1 MSSAGSPPK
10 GLLDTAAMVVE
21 RLLEIVVVLL
31 MVALTA
37 LIVVSV
43 VYRKMDASLSFADE
57 VAAIMLAWLT
67 YYGSALAALKR
78 AHIGFDGLLLALPT
92 TIRLPMAALSEALVI
107 FFFAL
112 MAWMGWK
119 VLMVLEGMTLI
130 SLTWVP
136 VQVTQSVI
144 PIGAALFILCQ
155 LLSLPAHWRR
165 VKEGVSH
172 EREEIEEITRHHMTE
187 NQGQVALGG
196 TVVHDD
202 TGAKATPRPPSKSQP
217 PVTPAGRA

>member
-1 MSSAGSPPK
+1 MSSAGSPPS
-10 GLLDTAAMVVE
+10 GLLDTVSKIVE
-21 RLLEIVVVLL
+21 RLLEVIVVLL

-57 VAAIMLAWLT
+57 VASILLAWLT
-67 YYGSALAALKR
+67 YYGAALAALKR
-78 AHIGFDGLLLALPT
+78 GHIGFDGLLLAMPKPL
-92 TIRLPMAALSEALVI
+92 RLPVAAASEALVI

-119 VLMVLEGMTLI
+119 VLVVLEGSTLI

-136 VQVTQSVI
+136 VQLTQSVI
-144 PIGAALFILCQ
+144 PIGGALFILCQ

-165 VKEGVSH
+165 VRDGVSH
-172 EREEIEEITRHHMTE
+172 EREEIEEITRHHME
-187 NQGQVALGG
+187 ESQGQVALGG
-196 TVVHDD
+196 PVVHDD
-202 TGAKATPRPPSKSQP
+202 RGTHAE
-217 PVTPAGRA
+217 AGRARP

>member
-1 MSSAGSPPK
+1 MSSAGSPSGP
-10 GLLDTAAMVVE
+10 LDRIARIVE
-21 RLLEIVVVLL
+21 RLLEVVVVAL
-31 MVALTA
+31 MVGLTL

-67 YYGSALAALKR
+67 YYGAALAALKR
-78 AHIGFDGLLLALPT
+78 AHIGFDGLLLALPPA
-92 TIRLPMAALSEALVI
+92 IRLPVAAASEAMVI
-107 FFFAL
+107 FFFGL

-130 SLTWVP
+130 SLTFVP
-136 VQVTQSVI
+136 VQLTQSVI
-144 PIGAALFILCQ
+144 PIGGALFILCQ

-165 VKEGVSH
+165 VKAGVSH
-172 EREEIEEITRHHMTE
+172 EREEIEEITRHHMDE

-196 TVVHDD
+196 PAIHDD
-202 TGAKATPRPPSKSQP
+202 TGAHASRPASP
-217 PVTPAGRA
+217 PPARPAGSA